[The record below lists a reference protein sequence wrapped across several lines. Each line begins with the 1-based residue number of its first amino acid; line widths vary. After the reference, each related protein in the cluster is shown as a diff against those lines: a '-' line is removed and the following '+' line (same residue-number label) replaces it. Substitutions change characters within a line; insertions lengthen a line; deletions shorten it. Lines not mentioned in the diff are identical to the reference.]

1 MTGVRRCAGPLQR
14 GLGWL
19 FGRLYVRGGRYAC
32 YDQSRYLARHPT
44 PAQRAVG
51 FDWSLYQ
58 VMLGDRERVRAYR
71 RDIEATVRGKTV
83 LEIGAGPTAVF
94 TRIAAESGAA
104 LVVSVEANAWVA
116 DEARRWVRRFG
127 SRVEVLAR
135 HTDDLDPAEV
145 AGRRHFDVLVVE
157 SYHAIA
163 GQEGVVETLQ
173 RLRDHGFTFGEVIS
187 RGFSTYVAPSVAPVS
202 GPMTTVERVAMGWP
216 ASRRRA
222 DTAMARRTSSL
233 HGDMSRIASR
243 RLAPAQLWQQTDFET
258 GGGLMTAASLT
269 FDIDRAEDY
278 AGLQFSNRLHFHHEV
293 LDTGTTPTSWGV
305 FFVPLPIVDPA
316 AERGRR
322 SLPAGP
328 AVLTLST
335 RLPDPGGSATVEL
348 RAELAGRRSAPRR
361 L

>member
-1 MTGVRRCAGPLQR
+1 VAGVRRCAGPLQR
-14 GLGWL
+14 ALGWL

-83 LEIGAGPTAVF
+83 LEIGPGPTAVF

-116 DEARRWVRRFG
+116 DEARRWVRRFA

-173 RLRDHGFTFGEVIS
+173 RLRDNGFSFTQVIS
-187 RGFSTYVAPSVAPVS
+187 RGFSTQVAPSAPPDS
-202 GPMTTVERVAMGWP
+202 ARMTAAERWAMGWP
-216 ASRRRA
+216 AGRRRA
-222 DTAMARRTSSL
+222 DVAMTGRVSSS
-233 HGDMSRIASR
+233 HGDLTRIASR
-243 RLAPAQLWQQTDFET
+243 RLAPWQLWQQADFEAGAEST
-258 GGGLMTAASLT
+258 TVTSLS
-269 FDIDRAEDY
+269 FVVDRAEDY
-278 AGLQFSNRLHFHHEV
+278 AGIQFSNRFHFHGED
-293 LDTGTTPTSWGV
+293 LDTATTPTSWGV
-305 FFVPLPIVDPA
+305 SFVPLPVMGA
-316 AERGRR
+316 A
-322 SLPAGP
+322 SGP
-328 AVLTLST
+328 ARFTLST
-335 RLPDPGGSATVEL
+335 RLPDPGRSAAVEL
-348 RAELAGRRSAPRR
+348 RAELAGLRSVPRR

>member
-1 MTGVRRCAGPLQR
+1 MSNVRRCVRPVQR
-14 GLGWL
+14 ALGRAFDL
-19 FGRLYVRGGRYAC
+19 LYVNG
-32 YDQSRYLARHPT
+32 SRYVCYNQTRYLTKHPT
-44 PAQRAVG
+44 PKLRAVG
-51 FDWSLYQ
+51 FDWTLYE
-58 VMLGDRERVRAYR
+58 VMAGERARVSAYR